1 MVVTDFPAIE
11 LTGVTHER
19 MGFPSSSTVQAP
31 HCAMPHP
38 YFVPV
43 NPAASRIAQRSG
55 MSGGKSSF
63 TVRLFSLREIDMALP
78 HNSTLARKAEC
89 RKGFVV
95 KRDFC
100 GASRHGRTD
109 DQGSR

>member
-19 MGFPSSSTVQAP
+19 MGFPSRSTVQAP

-55 MSGGKSSF
+55 KSGGTSSL
-63 TVRLFSLREIDMALP
+63 TVRLFNFREIDIALP
-78 HNSTLARKAEC
+78 HSINLAQKAAN
-89 RKGFVV
+89 RTGFVA
-95 KRDFC
+95 KREFG
-100 GASRHGRTD
+100 GASRY
-109 DQGSR
+109 